1 MTNDELLK
9 NLLRGAERQS
19 NGLTESID
27 ELTDL
32 IGKIYKS
39 FMKRGF
45 SEEQSIFLAM
55 KVFEIT
61 LGSMIGKAAES

>member
-1 MTNDELLK
+1 MTNDELLR

-32 IGKIYKS
+32 ISKIYKS

-45 SEEQSIFLAM
+45 SEEQAIFLAL